1 MIHDNSIFCPV
12 GHGRHSLAVAKSRS
26 AECLLYDW
34 RCQQS
39 TLTSSVWKQT
49 FHRFGIKRLHA
60 STAKE
65 SSASSSEQTLNPG
78 PCVAWSTCLY
88 TEFLWN
94 RHVTQ
99 STLNDNWRDAHD
111 KNTNSSLRSGFTAAI
126 RARVTVWWNHWLG
139 RNLVKQT
146 YLHVVTE
153 VATCDKL
160 GPNRF
165 ITIKDKAAV
174 FVDPVIDLYKTFT
187 WKSTSFTYH
196 HGEHYVTQWNLPS
209 LLRFLFAERPS
220 SRTVIFSQQIEI
232 RLQGCLWSKCLI
244 WSSVIGGI
252 GYRRKIWIISDL

>member
-39 TLTSSVWKQT
+39 TLTLSVWKQT

-111 KNTNSSLRSGFTAAI
+111 KNTNSSFTVRVYSCNTGTSYCTMESLTRSKLSKTNIFTCSH
-126 RARVTVWWNHWLG
+126 RGCNVW
-139 RNLVKQT
+139 
-146 YLHVVTE
+146 
-153 VATCDKL
+153 
-160 GPNRF
+160 
-165 ITIKDKAAV
+165 
-174 FVDPVIDLYKTFT
+174 
-187 WKSTSFTYH
+187 
-196 HGEHYVTQWNLPS
+196 
-209 LLRFLFAERPS
+209 
-220 SRTVIFSQQIEI
+220 
-232 RLQGCLWSKCLI
+232 
-244 WSSVIGGI
+244 
-252 GYRRKIWIISDL
+252 